1 MDMDVSLWLIL
12 IAVILSFFLIGG
24 RINDNNKLKNAQNYI
39 SLRVKK
45 LTIEHQKTLLLK
57 RSQLILDDDYGSP
70 DHTKWDK
77 ELNYFI
83 NTIIQPSINLELN
96 MLNDLNYDVQKE
108 INHIY
113 NIVEGLLD
121 QAEDEQMSDP
131 NYKSHEEMSPNE
143 YEHYCADLLR
153 EKGWEA
159 KVTKASGD
167 QGVDIIATRGRL
179 KIAVQCKLY
188 AKPVGN
194 KAVQEIRTGVE
205 FVEADYGV
213 VVAPKGFT
221 RSAKELANK
230 TGVKLMHH
238 SELQDIVQAL

>member
-1 MDMDVSLWLIL
+1 MLASTMDPSIF
-12 IAVILSFFLIGG
+12 IFIFIVILTVVFLLTS
-24 RINDNNKLKNAQNYI
+24 RYLEKENFRECTE
-39 SLRVKK
+39 RVKQLAEK
-45 LTIEHQKTLLLK
+45 HQKTLLIK
-57 RSQLILDDDYGSP
+57 RSQLIINDDYGTP
-70 DHTKWDK
+70 DHSKWLK
-77 ELNYFI
+77 ELTYFI
-83 NTIIQPSINLELN
+83 HTIVLPDI
-96 MLNDLNYDVQKE
+96 
-108 INHIY
+108 
-113 NIVEGLLD
+113 EGDRRLSR
-121 QAEDEQMSDP
+121 MSDDAQDELSIIADIIDRYLIKLSETQKADP
-131 NYKSHEEMSPNE
+131 SYKSCENMTPVE
-143 YEHYCADLLR
+143 YEHYCAALLR
-153 EKGWEA
+153 EKGWDS

-221 RSAKELANK
+221 RSAKELASK
-230 TGVKLMHH
+230 TGVMLMHH